1 MDDIPEPQEERTLS
15 LHPLPEHAVDLIN
28 ALPVSP
34 HLLAHL
40 VLVHDVAW
48 RLVEGI
54 QAAWPE
60 LAFDAGAV
68 LFGAATHDI
77 GKVRHPEEMVG
88 PGQAHHEAG
97 VELLQE
103 QGVEPERARF
113 ARTHATW
120 QEEEQVTF
128 EDLLVALAD
137 VVWAGGRNRTLEDA
151 ITAKIVEASANEVW
165 QAYMDLDD
173 LIVQVGTDAE
183 LRLVW
188 QTQFAEPEEL
198 E

>member
-1 MDDIPEPQEERTLS
+1 MDEKPEPQEQNNLA
-15 LHPLPEHAVDLIN
+15 LHPLPQRAIELIN

-40 VLVHDVAW
+40 VLVHDVAS
-48 RLVEGI
+48 RLVEGV
-54 QAAWPE
+54 QATWPE
-60 LAFDAGAV
+60 LEFDAERV

-88 PGQAHHEAG
+88 PGQAHHGAG
-97 VELLQE
+97 VDLLQE
-103 QGVEPERARF
+103 QGVEPEWARF

-120 QEEEQVTF
+120 QEEEPVML

-151 ITAKIVEASANEVW
+151 ITAQIAQASDGEAW
-165 QAYMDLDD
+165 QVYMQLDD
-173 LIVQVGTDAE
+173 LIVKAGADAE

-188 QTQFAEPEEL
+188 QTQFASPEDL